1 MKIPNLNLLK
11 KLRKP
16 ETHIKLERMH
26 YGIKI
31 FLPENLSEDEL
42 LKLLVRIPPSAYKL
56 PDEQGISLDFAGREC
71 SRRLILHMINSIVWE
86 KNVRVIAWL
95 SGNPASVKL
104 FKAAGLSAAEPPL
117 NIGSEISAVSQQ
129 DDIQHKKRGYERAPS
144 KTKIVY
150 GSMRSGHK
158 VETEGDVL
166 VWGHLNPGAE
176 IVAGGSVIVAGRLL
190 GVVHAGHF
198 NAQSEMRNDV
208 FVMAGSFET
217 PQVRIAN
224 KLCFADPQSTASW
237 RKSVLITLEEGTP
250 VIRENKFLQQ
260 YLLRKNEQEG
270 NIN

>member
-1 MKIPNLNLLK
+1 MKIPTLNLLK

-16 ETHIKLERMH
+16 ETHMELERMH

-42 LKLLVRIPPSAYKL
+42 LKLLVRIPQSAYKL
-56 PDEQGISLDFAGREC
+56 PDEQGISLDFSGREC

-104 FKAAGLSAAEPPL
+104 FKAAGLSTAEPPL
-117 NIGSEISAVSQQ
+117 NIESAKSSGTHEKN
-129 DDIQHKKRGYERAPS
+129 IQPEKLIRTKA
-144 KTKIVY
+144 KIVF

-166 VWGHLNPGAE
+166 LWGHLNPGAE
-176 IVAGGSVIVAGRLL
+176 IIAGGSVIVAGRLL
-190 GVVHAGHF
+190 GVVHAGHSSGQ
-198 NAQSEMRNDV
+198 AVRDDI

-224 KLCFADPQSTASW
+224 KLCFADPKSTASW
-237 RKSVLITLEEGTP
+237 RRSVLITIEDGTP

-270 NIN
+270 TNN